1 MTFTP
6 ATESSKEMAN
16 HFRNIASTEP
26 AWSSSIIQ
34 HEGVE
39 IKVER
44 SAVTGENAKFFAV
57 RFANI
62 ARRAKEM
69 GENQITMW

>member
-6 ATESSKEMAN
+6 ATESSKAMAN
-16 HFRNIASTEP
+16 YFRSIASADT

-69 GENQITMW
+69 GESQITMG